1 MTTVGPGCRRRSE
14 SELSEPTIRRPAGF
28 AELPHERVTFAH
40 NSERQLA
47 KLLDFYHVTWA
58 YEPDTFVLE
67 TGPDGQP
74 TLAFSPDFHLP
85 DHGLYLEVTTLN
97 QKLVTRKNRKLR
109 LLREMRP
116 DLDVR
121 LLYQRD
127 YLELLVK
134 YGLESPAQLDRLG
147 GSVRETAGEGLGLL
161 GLGNLPHPDGSRA
174 RRHPAA

>member
-97 QKLVTRKNRKLR
+97 QKLVTKKNRKVR
-109 LLREMRP
+109 RLREQYP
-116 DLDVR
+116 GINCKIF
-121 LLYQRD
+121 YQRD
-127 YLELLVK
+127 YLNLVRK
-134 YGLESPAQLDRLG
+134 YGLEDL
-147 GSVRETAGEGLGLL
+147 AG
-161 GLGNLPHPDGSRA
+161 
-174 RRHPAA
+174 

>member
-1 MTTVGPGCRRRSE
+1 M
-14 SELSEPTIRRPAGF
+14 
-28 AELPHERVTFAH
+28 
-40 NSERQLA
+40 
-47 KLLDFYHVTWA
+47 TWA

-116 DLDVR
+116 DLEVR

-134 YGLESPAQLDRLG
+134 YGLESPDQLSGYGDRA
-147 GSVRETAGEGLGLL
+147 TAGEHASSLLALGTLDR
-161 GLGNLPHPDGSRA
+161 PEGSRG
-174 RRHPAA
+174 AA